1 MKTIYGILFCCQYI
15 DILTKKY
22 IYCIVDISLWNTHSF
37 LYAYVFIKMN
47 EFNEILQ
54 RRCDYEQNVR
64 NHNSRINRFYIIR
77 NFWKY
82 FFATKKDFKVEEI
95 ELYEIISYLVYYRTT
110 KNCRWTIP
118 SRSAEYNVI
127 CAIRT
132 FFKFCNMLWMHL
144 KFNREQIP
152 MFKQDPV
159 KREPMSE
166 EDYQLMHTAIR
177 LFSKNEESRIRDEL
191 MIEIPR
197 ETWLRKSE
205 IVRLKFTDF
214 HNTNRQFRVLVKWNR
229 YESVFFSERLQKKVF
244 EYENLLNQKYKHLDI
259 EKLFVCLWQK
269 EKWKE
274 ISSHLLWKHF
284 LLIVKRMKKEWMIPQ
299 NKQLCLHQER
309 HSFAMRCVYSWLS
322 QQATTRLMRHKDP
335 KITLHYYHLND
346 SRLLNQYD
354 SICV

>member
-1 MKTIYGILFCCQYI
+1 MKHTYFYMLMF
-15 DILTKKY
+15 
-22 IYCIVDISLWNTHSF
+22 F
-37 LYAYVFIKMN
+37 AMN
-47 EFNEILQ
+47 EFNDVLQQ
-54 RRCDYEQNVR
+54 RRDYEENVR
-64 NHNSRINRFYIIR
+64 NHNSYINRFYIIR

-82 FFATKKDFKVEEI
+82 LVSIKPQFKLEEI
-95 ELYEIISYLVYYRTT
+95 ELYEIIQYLVYYRTH

-118 SRSAEYNVI
+118 SRSWEYNVI
-127 CAIRT
+127 CAIRC
-132 FFKFCNMLWMHL
+132 FFKFCNMIWM
-144 KFNREQIP
+144 KMRFNREQIP
-152 MFKQDPV
+152 MFKQEPV

-177 LFSKNEESRIRDEL
+177 LFSKSEEIRLRDEL

-205 IVRLKFTDF
+205 IVRCKFKDF
-214 HNTNRQFRVLVKWNR
+214 HNENRQFKVLVKWNR
-229 YESVFFSERLQKKVF
+229 YESVFFSEKLQKKVF
-244 EYENLLNQKYKHLDI
+244 EYEKLLNQKYKHLDI

-284 LLIVKRMKKEWMIPQ
+284 LLIVKRMKKEWMIPN
-299 NKQLCLHQER
+299 NKKLCLHQER

-322 QQATTRLMRHKDP
+322 QQATTRLMRHTDP

-346 SRLLNQYD
+346 SRLLDQYD
-354 SICV
+354 SIRV